1 MDDARKTELVEEKR
15 FFLFF
20 LDNFNL
26 ISFKLKKDGFIIDYF
41 CIEYHFK
48 HREKVLYHEYW
59 IKLRSR
65 LSK

>member
-41 CIEYHFK
+41 
-48 HREKVLYHEYW
+48 LY
-59 IKLRSR
+59 
-65 LSK
+65 